1 MIVLICNAET
11 KTHSFFKAQ
20 IRYFCVKVNW
30 ELLNHSV
37 YSKKGLKFQ
46 PPPPLSDLS
55 SFCFLDYP
63 LDLLMASMTFWT
75 HFPTSSRG
83 GSSTNCTRQALYLL
97 LALHLKWR
105 NVAFPAILRVRL
117 SQCVKSSPQILLNW
131 QLRRKESP
139 SDLAGRKLQA
149 SVRCYSISS

>member
-20 IRYFCVKVNW
+20 IRYFCLKVNW

-46 PPPPLSDLS
+46 PPPPPFRFVQFLFSWLPFSSFDGLSDILNTCPY
-55 SFCFLDYP
+55 F
-63 LDLLMASMTFWT
+63 FW
-75 HFPTSSRG
+75 G

-97 LALHLKWR
+97 LTLHLKWI
-105 NVAFPAILRVRL
+105 NVAFPAIWRVRL
-117 SQCVKSSPQILLNW
+117 SWACEKQTPNSAELVVE
-131 QLRRKESP
+131 KE
-139 SDLAGRKLQA
+139 G
-149 SVRCYSISS
+149 ISFRPCREKTPGICKML